1 MPGVAV
7 KIGAVSGPSAPTL
20 APSSKY
26 FAVGL
31 TERGVTTE
39 ATRVTSFANFLE
51 LFGARTTY
59 SALWDDIKMFFE
71 EGGTEAYVARVVGP
85 AATIGTLTGGLQD
98 QQVTPAATLN
108 VSARS
113 AGAWSTGL
121 TIQVMAGPTAATFR
135 LVVRLNGVVV
145 HDWTNLRDPA
155 EAVSRA
161 ETSPYIKLTNAGS
174 PGVAPLN
181 NPAVAAATAVGA
193 GTDDRASV
201 TATHYV
207 TALALF
213 ASELGDGAVAIP
225 GIGTTVHAGL
235 IAHADAT
242 NRLALLAAASSTDK
256 ATLISTAAA
265 LDAKRAGLFAPW
277 VKVPDEYGSGTRV
290 ISPEGYVAACRARA
304 HREGPWR
311 APAGD
316 LATARYV
323 IGPATAFNGV
333 DGEDLDGGK
342 VNVIRTISRSTR
354 LYGWV
359 SLAADREN
367 WGLLTSADT
376 VNRVVTEAYTQL
388 EGYLFGT
395 IDARGHLLGQIAGT
409 LEGIVIPMS
418 AAGGLYARVDPAD
431 PTGPPLDPG
440 FRVRV
445 LDINPVEVSAQ
456 NKVLAELGIR
466 VSPSAA
472 IVQLTVTK
480 AAVTAA
486 L

>member
-7 KIGAVSGPSAPTL
+7 TVGAVSGPSAPTL

-31 TERGVTTE
+31 AERGSTTE
-39 ATRVTSFANFLE
+39 PTRVTSFAQFQE

-59 SALWDDIKMFFE
+59 SALWDDMKTFFE
-71 EGGTEAYVARVVGP
+71 EGGTEAYAARVVGP
-85 AATIGTLTGGLQD
+85 AATIGTLTGGLMDGQA
-98 QQVTPAATLN
+98 TPATTLT

-113 AGAWSTGL
+113 AGAWSSGL
-121 TIQVMAGPTAATFR
+121 TVQVLAGPTADTFR
-135 LVVRLNGVVV
+135 IVVRLAGVVV
-145 HDWTNLRDPA
+145 HDWTNLHNPA
-155 EAVSRA
+155 EAVSKA
-161 ETSPYIKLTNAGS
+161 STSPYIKFTDAGS
-174 PGVAPLN
+174 AGVAPQN
-181 NPAVAAATAVGA
+181 NPAVVAATALGA

-201 TATHYV
+201 TASHYV

-213 ASELGDGAVAIP
+213 TTELGDGAVAIP

-242 NRLALLAAASSTDK
+242 NKLALLAAASTTDK

-277 VKVPDEYGSGTRV
+277 IKVPDEYGGTRT
-290 ISPEGYVAACRARA
+290 ISPEGYVAAARARA
-304 HREGPWR
+304 HAVGPWK
-311 APAGD
+311 AAAGD
-316 LATARYV
+316 GSSARYV
-323 IGPATAFNGV
+323 VGPATVFSGV
-333 DGEDLDGGK
+333 DGEDLDSAK
-342 VNVIRTISRSTR
+342 VNVIRTVARSTR

-359 SLAADREN
+359 SLAADRDN
-367 WGLLTSADT
+367 WGFLTGADT
-376 VNRVVTEAYTQL
+376 VNRVVTEAYRQL
-388 EGYLFGT
+388 EPYLFGV
-395 IDARGHLLGQIAGT
+395 IDARGHLLGQIHGT
-409 LEGIVIPMS
+409 LEGIVIPM
-418 AAGGLYARVDPAD
+418 AEANGLYARLDPAD

-440 FRVRV
+440 YRVRV
-445 LDINPVEVSAQ
+445 LDINPVEVSAL

-466 VSPSAA
+466 VSPTAA